1 MTPPCLPP
9 RMSALQWGSAQMRL
23 SKRATLLLT
32 NNQPSKLPQAI
43 VLFRRCMR
51 IIRFNITFALLV
63 KGIVLLLGAL
73 SLAGMW
79 AAVFADVG
87 VTILAVLN
95 SARILSKRLNMAP

>member
-1 MTPPCLPP
+1 
-9 RMSALQWGSAQMRL
+9 
-23 SKRATLLLT
+23 
-32 NNQPSKLPQAI
+32 
-43 VLFRRCMR
+43 MR

-95 SARILSKRLNMAP
+95 SARILSKRT